1 MVLSMLV
8 ACVSMLNELL
18 APFPRR
24 DTSTLCKFAA
34 GWDPG
39 GRLVDWL
46 RVSPM
51 NKEALRECVSAG
63 PAYPYWRGLVGT
75 AVVLLAAAALYFW
88 LPRWKSRRRRMI
100 TPDEAD
106 PTGHLRA
113 ELMRLVRVAGLRT
126 VPHFVVDPASFGV
139 GAVTFGHARRRTV
152 CLYAGLHSSRHTDP
166 AGFEAVVLHELAHV
180 RNRDVDLAHA
190 VTALWRVF
198 VLLVAVPF
206 TILYGVTFVAAEFGA
221 FAGVD
226 DVFWPAARPAMVQA
240 MTGAVF
246 LVLLVVLARADV
258 LRHRELYA
266 DADAVALGADRG
278 TWDAAVD
285 VHRSGR
291 YRGFVAALV
300 SSHPTW
306 AERRRS
312 LDDPAALFS
321 LGALQMF
328 LVGTATLLSGHTL
341 NEFVDST
348 VAVWAAALPTSAIVA
363 LATWRSV
370 AHNAHQDAR
379 DRGSEREDEDEGAPV
394 RGRGALGV
402 RAGLALGLGLGFG
415 ELLSGAASGAR
426 WIPEHPEA
434 LLVLLLGATA
444 YVVWLVQC
452 AWLRPRF
459 RRWGGTGRKVVTGAG
474 MLAALLV
481 GVAGINWWLRSGYM
495 YLSGDFLAAGGVRRT
510 ITEVFPGQWGDHAA
524 ELTWIVRVLSHLAID
539 GNSTVFVAAAAVL
552 WAYPLVLLLGGSAA
566 DRRKGRS
573 AAVAG
578 LLGGALCGG
587 GVALVMASL
596 HTGRPPIGE
605 RGGGFTLLF
614 VWWMTVAI
622 WAGVA
627 TTSVVVAAVSRRLW
641 LVRALVAAGVAQA
654 VALAGQ
660 FLLASTDGCLG
671 PTRTMGDSCIWLP
684 SAAWPLNQVL
694 AGPVMPAMYGGA
706 LAAVL
711 VGAAAQA
718 LRRKAVPLLSVSPL
732 HEPPLHEPSPAVRAQ
747 FPPPPPRRS
756 LAVRPRALRLTGVL
770 LLAAAVVAGP
780 ATALGLDSGR
790 TGSVVSITAGSP
802 PESRM
807 QKVQAFQLL
816 AWYQLGGRTDILE
829 LTSGYVRFEKEFRK
843 LERAAK
849 EKPGATVT
857 LDAQA
862 FRSLCTALD
871 TAATKALGHLHI
883 PDAELD
889 TPWWAALKQS
899 RKASRTCLESL
910 DRPPG
915 DPDAGTD
922 MLGELVTGYV
932 RWGKAAAP
940 VLTRIEG
947 SERYWPNLVHIK
959 GK

>member
-1 MVLSMLV
+1 MLLTMLV
-8 ACVSMLNELL
+8 ACVSMLNLL
-18 APFPRR
+18 LGPFPRR
-24 DTSTLCKFAA
+24 DTSTLCQFAA
-34 GWDPG
+34 GWDPA

-46 RVSPM
+46 RVSPV
-51 NKEALRECVSAG
+51 NNEALRACVSAE
-63 PAYPYWRGLVGT
+63 PPYPYWRGLVGT

-139 GAVTFGHARRRTV
+139 GAVAFGHARRRTI
-152 CLYAGLHSSRHTDP
+152 CLYAGLHSSRGTDP
-166 AGFEAVVLHELAHV
+166 AGFEAVVLHELAHI
-180 RNRDVDLAHA
+180 RNRDVDLAQA

-206 TILYGVTFVAAEFGA
+206 TILHGVTFVAAELGA
-221 FAGVD
+221 FVGADAVY
-226 DVFWPAARPAMVQA
+226 WPAARPAMVQE
-240 MTGAVF
+240 MIGAVF

-266 DADAVALGADRG
+266 DADAVVLGADRG

-285 VHRSGR
+285 LHRPGR

-328 LVGTATLLSGHTL
+328 LIGAATLLSGHTL
-341 NEFVDST
+341 DGLVDGA
-348 VAVWAAALPTSAIVA
+348 AVWATALPAAAIIA
-363 LATWRSV
+363 LAAWRSV
-370 AHNAHQDAR
+370 AHSAHHDAR
-379 DRGSEREDEDEGAPV
+379 DRRSEREDEDGGAPA
-394 RGRGALGV
+394 RGRGPLGV
-402 RAGLALGLGLGFG
+402 RAGLALGFGLGFG
-415 ELLSGAASGAR
+415 ELLSGVAGGAR

-434 LLVLLLGATA
+434 MLVLLLGATA

-452 AWLRPRF
+452 AWLRLRF
-459 RRWGGTGRKVVTGAG
+459 HRPGGTGRKAAAGAG
-474 MLAALLV
+474 MLSALLV
-481 GVAGINWWLRSGYM
+481 GAAGINWWLNSGYM
-495 YLSGDFLAAGGVRRT
+495 YLAGDFMAAGGVRRT
-510 ITEVFPGQWGDHAA
+510 LTETFPGQWGDHAA
-524 ELTWIVRVLSHLAID
+524 ELTWIVRVLPHLAIN
-539 GNSTVFVAAAAVL
+539 GNNTVFVTAAAVL
-552 WAYPLVLLLGGSAA
+552 WAYPLVLLLGGSEA

-573 AAVAG
+573 AVVAG
-578 LLGGALCGG
+578 LLGGALCVG
-587 GVALVMASL
+587 GVAVVMASL
-596 HTGRPPIGE
+596 HTGRPPSGE
-605 RGGGFTLLF
+605 RGSGFALLF

-627 TTSVVVAAVSRRLW
+627 TTSAVVAAGSRRLW

-671 PTRTMGDSCIWLP
+671 PARTMGDSCIWLP

-706 LAAVL
+706 LAAVI

-718 LRRKAVPLLSVSPL
+718 LRRKALPPLSVSPR
-732 HEPPLHEPSPAVRAQ
+732 EPSPSVPAQ
-747 FPPPPPRRS
+747 FPSPSPRRS
-756 LAVRPRALRLTGVL
+756 LAVRTRALRLAGVL
-770 LLAAAVVAGP
+770 LLAATVGAGP
-780 ATALGLDSGR
+780 ATALGLDGGR
-790 TGSVVSITAGSP
+790 TGSVAPITAGPP
-802 PESRM
+802 PESRI
-807 QKVQAFQLL
+807 QKVRAFQLL
-816 AWYQLGGRTDILE
+816 AWFQLGGRTDILE

-849 EKPGATVT
+849 EKPGGTVT

-889 TPWWAALKQS
+889 TRWWAALKQS

-922 MLGELVTGYV
+922 MLGELVTGYA
-932 RWGKAAAP
+932 RWGKAATP
-940 VLTRIEG
+940 VLTRVEG

-959 GK
+959 EE